1 MRSRVCVQ
9 ANFIEWGIFIIW
21 SPTVR
26 NADFKESQGE
36 PPTACYGIELLA
48 QRHSV
53 HPKKHEKFKSVE
65 MWIMHVVYSMRV
77 NVWTLCTWTHTQASC
92 ITIQYHFRKKNI
104 RTSWLPL
111 ISSIT
116 RDCFDTC
123 DTKKKNT
130 DEKDLERI
138 RSIRTGETHMTVDG
152 YITPAL
158 FTASSSHFMNSNTAS
173 VILLLP
179 ATHQINKSGGRP
191 CELIREYS
199 RTQTNPARPNTT
211 DALFHAFELPVARSG
226 RLKRPD
232 SDVVCPSDILY
243 TAFI

>member
-92 ITIQYHFRKKNI
+92 ITIQTNFRKKNI

-123 DTKKKNT
+123 DTKKKKHRWKRSW
-130 DEKDLERI
+130 KDPLDQNRWNPHDGGRLHHSCTVYRLILPFHEFQHSERNP
-138 RSIRTGETHMTVDG
+138 S
-152 YITPAL
+152 PA
-158 FTASSSHFMNSNTAS
+158 SNT
-173 VILLLP
+173 
-179 ATHQINKSGGRP
+179 
-191 CELIREYS
+191 
-199 RTQTNPARPNTT
+199 
-211 DALFHAFELPVARSG
+211 
-226 RLKRPD
+226 PD
-232 SDVVCPSDILY
+232 K
-243 TAFI
+243 

>member
-1 MRSRVCVQ
+1 
-9 ANFIEWGIFIIW
+9 
-21 SPTVR
+21 
-26 NADFKESQGE
+26 
-36 PPTACYGIELLA
+36 
-48 QRHSV
+48 
-53 HPKKHEKFKSVE
+53 
-65 MWIMHVVYSMRV
+65 MRV

-92 ITIQYHFRKKNI
+92 ITIQTNFRKKKQHKNEL
-104 RTSWLPL
+104 TSIDFIHNSGLFWHMWY
-111 ISSIT
+111 
-116 RDCFDTC
+116 
-123 DTKKKNT
+123 KKKNT

-191 CELIREYS
+191 CELIRECS

-226 RLKRPD
+226 WLKRPD
-232 SDVVCPSDILY
+232 SDVVCPSDILC